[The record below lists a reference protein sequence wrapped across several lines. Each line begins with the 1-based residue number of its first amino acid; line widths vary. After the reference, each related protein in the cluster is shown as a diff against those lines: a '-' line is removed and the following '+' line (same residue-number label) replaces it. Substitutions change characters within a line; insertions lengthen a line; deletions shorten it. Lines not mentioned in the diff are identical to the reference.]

1 MVVLEVRIKQTGPV
15 ASESLTTGLMTVI
28 LSTAF
33 HLSFKSETNPFLG
46 KHKRGDC

>member
-1 MVVLEVRIKQTGPV
+1 MVVLEVRRKPTGPV

-33 HLSFKSETNPFLG
+33 HLSFFFFKDLYLFIVYM
-46 KHKRGDC
+46 